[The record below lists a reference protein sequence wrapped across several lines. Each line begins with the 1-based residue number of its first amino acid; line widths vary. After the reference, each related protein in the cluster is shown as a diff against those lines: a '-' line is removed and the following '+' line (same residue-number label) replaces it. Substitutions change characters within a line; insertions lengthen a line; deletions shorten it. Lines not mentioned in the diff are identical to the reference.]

1 MKLMKKTALYIQH
14 LNLDAKMVD
23 FGGFNMPIQYS
34 GISVEHNTVRNDV
47 GIFDVSHMGEFIVDG
62 KQSVNF
68 LEYVCSNDISKIEKE
83 RAQYNCFVNSNGGIV
98 DDLIIY
104 KIDTD
109 KFMLVVNAANIR
121 KDWMW
126 LNKNL
131 KGFNCKITDVS
142 DSTGLISVQGP
153 KSLILI
159 SELFD
164 YKFENLKKFS
174 FKNIIY
180 NNENILVSNTGYT
193 GSMGYELYARNN
205 IIPNIWEKL
214 LNKGEKYNIKP
225 IGLGARDTL
234 RMEMGYCLYGNDI
247 DDKTTPFEANLMW
260 ITQLEKKFIG
270 KEKVLDSIKNSS
282 KTMINFKMIERG
294 IPRNGYD
301 ICNKE
306 GDKIGYVTSGTFS
319 PTNKIGIGIG
329 YIYIKHLIGNEIFL
343 LIRNKLVKAEITKLP
358 IKNG

>member
-1 MKLMKKTALYIQH
+1 MKKTALYNQH
-14 LNLDAKMVD
+14 INLDAKMVD

-62 KQSVNF
+62 KQSSNF
-68 LEYVCSNDISKIEKE
+68 LEYVCSNDISKIKKE
-83 RAQYNCFVNSNGGIV
+83 TAQYNCFVNSNGGIV

-126 LNKNL
+126 LNTNL
-131 KGFNCKITDVS
+131 KGFNCTITDIS

-164 YKFENLKKFS
+164 YEFKNLKKFS

-193 GSMGYELYARNN
+193 GSIGYELYARNK
-205 IIPNIWEKL
+205 IIPNIWEEL
-214 LNKGEKYNIKP
+214 LNEGEKYNIKP

-247 DDKTTPFEANLMW
+247 DHKTTPFEANLMW
-260 ITQLEKKFIG
+260 ITNLDKKFIG
-270 KEKVLDSIKNSS
+270 KEKVLDSIKNSL
-282 KTMINFKMIERG
+282 KTMINFKMLERG
-294 IPRNGYD
+294 IPRNGYE
-301 ICNKE
+301 IKNEK
-306 GDKIGYVTSGTFS
+306 GNKIGYVTSGTFS
-319 PTNKIGIGIG
+319 PSNKVGIGIG
-329 YIYIKHLIGNEIFL
+329 YINGSCKIGTIIFI
-343 LIRNKLVKAEITKLP
+343 LIRCKLVKAKIIKLP
-358 IKNG
+358 ITNG